1 MQKIFKTNS
10 AAIAYRILGEGIN
23 VVLVHGFG
31 EDSTIWN
38 SQIDFLQPHCRLIVP
53 DLPGSGQSVFC
64 NDVNLQSVSKH
75 QPSSIEYYADQVRAL
90 LEYENIAS
98 CIMLGHS
105 MGGYITLSIAENFSS
120 LLKGFGLIH
129 SSAFADTDEKKETR
143 LRSIIL
149 MEDYGAQRFLKNTTP
164 LLFGQRF
171 KNESPEKVNK
181 LIENGNNF
189 SKLTLQQYYTAIMKR
204 PDRTAVI
211 KASDIPVLFVIGTED
226 IAAPL
231 EDLLQQVH
239 LPKIAYI
246 HILEQTGHMGML
258 EAPEKMKTALLEFI
272 KGFISTE

>member
-23 VVLVHGFG
+23 VVLLHGFG
-31 EDSTIWN
+31 EDSTVWN
-38 SQIDFLQPHCRLIVP
+38 SQIDFLQSYCRLIVP
-53 DLPGSGQSVFC
+53 DLPGSGQSVFS
-64 NDVNLQSVSKH
+64 NDENLQSVSKH

-90 LEYENIAS
+90 LQHENITS

-105 MGGYITLSIAENFSS
+105 MGGYITLSIAENFPS

-171 KNESPEKVNK
+171 KNESPEKINK
-181 LIENGNNF
+181 LIENGNIF

-204 PDRTAVI
+204 PDRTTVL

-231 EDLLQQVH
+231 EDLLKQVH

>member
-23 VVLVHGFG
+23 VVLLHGFG
-31 EDSTIWN
+31 EDSTVWN
-38 SQIDFLQPHCRLIVP
+38 SQIDFLQSYCRLIVP
-53 DLPGSGQSVFC
+53 DLPGSGQSVFS
-64 NDVNLQSVSKH
+64 NDENLQSVSKH

-90 LEYENIAS
+90 LQHENITS

-105 MGGYITLSIAENFSS
+105 MGGYITLSIAENFPS

-171 KNESPEKVNK
+171 KNESPEKINK
-181 LIENGNNF
+181 LIENGNIF

-204 PDRTAVI
+204 PDRTTVL

-231 EDLLQQVH
+231 EDLLKQVH

-258 EAPEKMKTALLEFI
+258 EAPERMKIALLEFI

>member
-10 AAIAYRILGEGIN
+10 AAIAYRIMGEGID
-23 VVLVHGFG
+23 VVLLHGFG
-31 EDSTIWN
+31 EDSNIWN
-38 SQIDFLQPHCRLIVP
+38 NQIDFLTPHCRLIVP
-53 DLPGSGQSVFC
+53 DLPGSGRSVLC
-64 NDVNLQSVSKH
+64 NNEELPSVSTH

-90 LEYENIAS
+90 LQHENISS

-105 MGGYITLSIAENFSS
+105 MGGYITLSIAENFPS
-120 LLKGFGLIH
+120 LLNGFGLIH

-164 LLFGQRF
+164 LLFGQLF
-171 KNESPEKVNK
+171 KNESPEKVNN
-181 LIENGNNF
+181 LIERGNNF

-204 PDRTAVI
+204 PDRTAVL
-211 KASDIPVLFVIGTED
+211 KASDVPVLFIIGTED
-226 IAAPL
+226 IAAPM
-231 EDLLQQVH
+231 EDVLQQVH

-258 EAPEKMKTALLEFI
+258 EDAEKMNTAILEFI
-272 KGFISTE
+272 KATISIE